1 MPQTTVVSR
10 ASAAIADKQQRIVTQ
25 VQAALED
32 PAQSCLSIL
41 VVDDEP
47 TARLLLRV
55 AMQKE
60 GFRVIEAS
68 NGVECLRLFKQEKP
82 DIVLLDAVMP
92 EMDGFSCCAALQDLC
107 EKLST
112 GRIEKVSV
120 PVLIITS
127 LDDSQS
133 VEQAFAA
140 GATDYV
146 TKPIH
151 WNLLRH
157 RVRGLRDSIKREQ
170 AEAEIKS
177 SLKEKE
183 ALLKEIHHR
192 VKNNLQIICSLL
204 NLQSNA
210 IEDEKVLSYFQDS
223 QNRVRLMAMIHE
235 KLYQSA
241 DFGKVELA
249 DYIRDLS
256 SHLLRSYSVNQS
268 DIRIDTHISG
278 IFLEIDTAVS
288 CGLIINELI
297 TNSLKYAFPDAI
309 PGALDPSESGQSE
322 INQIELNQIELNQ
335 SAPVRRE
342 IKIEARLTDRNHFSI
357 TYQDNGVGLPDDL
370 DIENATT
377 LGLQL
382 VSSLTEQLDGQL
394 TVGKGEKGCGAAFVF
409 SELSLSN

>member
-1 MPQTTVVSR
+1 MSQTTVIPNPKATIPSIAGEVGTDRQR
-10 ASAAIADKQQRIVTQ
+10 AEVQEQADLDGETRSQ
-25 VQAALED
+25 
-32 PAQSCLSIL
+32 LSIL

-47 TARLLLRV
+47 TTRLLLRV

-60 GFRVIEAS
+60 GFRVIEAD
-68 NGVECLRLFKQEKP
+68 NGIECLRLFKQEKP

-92 EMDGFSCCAALQDLC
+92 EMDGFSCCAALQDIYD
-107 EKLST
+107 KLSSKFE
-112 GRIEKVSV
+112 EKIST
-120 PVLIITS
+120 PILIITS

-151 WNLLRH
+151 WALLRH
-157 RVRGLRDSIKREQ
+157 RVRGLRDSIKRQ
-170 AEAEIKS
+170 HAEAEIKR

-204 NLQSNA
+204 SLQSNA
-210 IEDEKVLSYFQDS
+210 IKDEKVLSCFQDS

-249 DYIRDLS
+249 DYIQDLAN
-256 SHLLRSYSVNQS
+256 HLLRSYSVKQNNIRVN
-268 DIRIDTHISG
+268 IRIDG
-278 IFLEIDTAVS
+278 IFLAIDTAVS
-288 CGLIINELI
+288 CGLIVNELI
-297 TNSLKYAFPDAI
+297 TNSLKYAFPDI
-309 PGALDPSESGQSE
+309 GQGEPLSG
-322 INQIELNQIELNQ
+322 
-335 SAPVRRE
+335 E
-342 IKIEARLTDRNHFSI
+342 IKIDAKLTACDRFSVC
-357 TYQDNGVGLPDDL
+357 YRDNGVGLPKGL
-370 DIENATT
+370 DIENANT

-382 VSSLTEQLDGQL
+382 VSSLTEQLDGRL
-394 TVGKGEKGCGAAFVF
+394 HVGVGPGAVF
-409 SELSLSN
+409 HLSELSLSN

>member
-1 MPQTTVVSR
+1 MPQTTVISR
-10 ASAAIADKQQRIVTQ
+10 ASKAIADKQQRIITQ
-25 VQAALED
+25 VQAVLED
-32 PAQSCLSIL
+32 SAPSCLSIL
-41 VVDDEP
+41 IVDDEP
-47 TARLLLRV
+47 TTRLLLRV

-68 NGVECLRLFKQEKP
+68 NGIECLRLFKQEQP

-112 GRIEKVSV
+112 GRLEKVSV

-151 WNLLRH
+151 WALLCH

-170 AEAEIKS
+170 AEAEIKR

-268 DIRIDTHISG
+268 DIRIDTRISG

-297 TNSLKYAFPDAI
+297 TNSLKYAFP
-309 PGALDPSESGQSE
+309 
-322 INQIELNQIELNQ
+322 NQPE
-335 SAPVRRE
+335 PVRRE

-370 DIENATT
+370 DIENAAT

-394 TVGKGEKGCGAAFVF
+394 AVGKGEKGCGAAFVF